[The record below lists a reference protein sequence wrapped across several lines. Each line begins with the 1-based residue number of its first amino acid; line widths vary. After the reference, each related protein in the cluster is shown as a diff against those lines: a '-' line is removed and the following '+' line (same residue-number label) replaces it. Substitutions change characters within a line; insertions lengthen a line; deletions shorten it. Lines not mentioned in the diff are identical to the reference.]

1 MISQTFCILVSDN
14 QEVLPRV
21 IGVIMRRVLNIESLT
36 WGKVED
42 GVNQIKVT
50 ISGEE
55 VRLFRIALQIEK
67 IIEVISVSL
76 IEE

>member
-1 MISQTFCILVSDN
+1 M
-14 QEVLPRV
+14 
-21 IGVIMRRVLNIESLT
+21 
-36 WGKVED
+36 ED

-50 ISGEE
+50 ISGDEA
-55 VRLFRIALQIEK
+55 RLSSVALQIEK

>member
-1 MISQTFCILVSDN
+1 MMSQTFCILVNDN
-14 QEVLPRV
+14 QDVLPRV

-42 GVNQIKVT
+42 GVNKIKVT
-50 ISGEE
+50 ISGDEA
-55 VRLFRIALQIEK
+55 RLSRIPLQIEK